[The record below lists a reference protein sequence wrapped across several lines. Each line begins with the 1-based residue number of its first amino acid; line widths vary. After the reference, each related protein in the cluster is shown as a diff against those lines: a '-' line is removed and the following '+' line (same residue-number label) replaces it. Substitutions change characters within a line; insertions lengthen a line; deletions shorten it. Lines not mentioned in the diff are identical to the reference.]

1 MADFQKMPFCPAQAG
16 YSGEFGDGTLRVA
29 LDGGSGRYRAGVSG
43 NSDIVTAT
51 WVLKGEEYSA
61 FMGFVRNQ
69 KRSGSIPFL
78 IDLPLQSHELVEYE
92 AAFVPKSVRLASKS
106 GAVFTVSASLEV
118 FSKLEFDEAGLDYWA
133 SLVMMLAIYGS
144 IPAAQEILNLLAK
157 LVNEDLPHA

>member
-1 MADFQKMPFCPAQAG
+1 MATSQKMPFCPAQAG
-16 YSGEFGDGTLRVA
+16 YSADFGDGTLRVG
-29 LDGGSGRYRAGVSG
+29 LDGGASRYRAGVSG
-43 NSDIVTAT
+43 SSDTVAAT
-51 WVLKGEEYSA
+51 WVLRSDEYSA

-69 KRSGSIPFL
+69 KRLGSVPFL

-92 AAFVPKSVRLASKS
+92 ASFIPRSVRLVSKTAS
-106 GAVFTVSASLEV
+106 VFTVAASLEV
-118 FSKLEFDEAGLDYWA
+118 FSKQEFDDADLDYWA